1 MDDRCNHLGKVKGK
15 LEQSLDEC
23 EDALEREKKS
33 KGDVEKVKRKIEGDL
48 KLTQEAVADLERV
61 KTELSHNLSRKEK
74 ELASMGAKI
83 EDEQTLG
90 GKHSKQI
97 KELQSRIEELD
108 EELCIERGSRAKA
121 EKNRTILSR
130 DITDLGSRLEEA
142 GSNTSTQI
150 ELNKKRENELT
161 KLKGEFEESNIAHEG
176 TLAALRSKHNNTMG
190 DLGEQIDSLNK
201 MKSKSEKDKAGMERD
216 LQEARSGLDEVMRE
230 RANMEK
236 NCKMTQ
242 GLIVE
247 SNTKLDELARALNEA
262 DSRTYC

>member
-1 MDDRCNHLGKVKGK
+1 
-15 LEQSLDEC
+15 
-23 EDALEREKKS
+23 
-33 KGDVEKVKRKIEGDL
+33 
-48 KLTQEAVADLERV
+48 
-61 KTELSHNLSRKEK
+61 
-74 ELASMGAKI
+74 MG
-83 EDEQTLG
+83 
-90 GKHSKQI
+90 
-97 KELQSRIEELD
+97 
-108 EELCIERGSRAKA
+108 
-121 EKNRTILSR
+121 
-130 DITDLGSRLEEA
+130 
-142 GSNTSTQI
+142 
-150 ELNKKRENELT
+150 
-161 KLKGEFEESNIAHEG
+161 KGEFEESNIAHEG

-262 DSRTYC
+262 DSTKKKLQVEAQDLTRQIEETENAIGALG